1 MLERDGVWVKGVWRV
16 GNRSEREDEREKER
30 IDSAVL
36 RDAHLRNKEKPGLN
50 KK

>member
-1 MLERDGVWVKGVWRV
+1 MVCGSRECGVLETAQ
-16 GNRSEREDEREKER
+16 REDEREREKER